1 MGTTLT
7 YSVWDET
14 TELRELVLASQA
26 GDREAFGALCLRFEQ
41 AVIGIG
47 LRRLGN
53 LSEAQDL
60 CQDVF
65 LQALEKMHQ
74 VREPEAFPGWL
85 LCVAN
90 RTAINRITKARSRN
104 TFECASLEGTIEEQD
119 TPLES
124 AIAGEERR
132 ELRAGLARLGAMDRE
147 TLTAFYVDGQSLNEM
162 SDAFSAPL
170 GTIKR
175 RLHTARKRL
184 AREVLDSVELDEE
197 LVAV

>member
-1 MGTTLT
+1 MKATLT
-7 YSVWDET
+7 YTNWNET
-14 TELRELVLASQA
+14 TDLRELVLAAQM
-26 GDREAFGALCLRFEQ
+26 GDREAFGTLCLRFEQ

-53 LSEAQDL
+53 LAEAQDL

-74 VREPEAFPGWL
+74 VREPDAFPGWL

-90 RTAINRITKARSRN
+90 RTAINRIIKARSRS
-104 TFECASLEGTIEEQD
+104 TYECASLEGTIEDQD

-132 ELRAGLARLGAMDRE
+132 ELRAGLARLGEMDRE
-147 TLTAFYVDGQSLNEM
+147 TLTAFYVDGRSLNEM
-162 SDAFSAPL
+162 SDAFDAPL

-184 AREVLDSVELDEE
+184 AREVLDAELEDE
-197 LVAV
+197 LVSA